1 MTNDQTLSKKSI
13 TTTIEM
19 WCAVSLRYVIIFIEK
34 YGWSIMQSRNKNI
47 MYCVVSLRYLITFLL
62 KIGKNKASF

>member
-1 MTNDQTLSKKSI
+1 
-13 TTTIEM
+13 M

-47 MYCVVSLRYLITFLL
+47 MYRVVSLRYLITFLL
-62 KIGKNKASF
+62 KIGKK